1 MHVHLVT
8 VGALFFWPLMGIDPL
23 PGRVGYPFRVLL
35 TVLTLPFHAFLGV
48 TIMGQTTILGEEH
61 YAALREGP
69 MASWLPPMLED
80 QHPAGGILWAS
91 GDLIGLVFFAVLF
104 VQWVRSSIKE
114 AAREDRRLDLLEA
127 RGGTRHP
134 RAIACRDVSQP
145 TSRTVQPLKVLVYSD
160 DIDTR
165 QQVILALGRRPH
177 PDLPE
182 LEYVEVATEP
192 VVIQN
197 MDAGHIDLA
206 ILDGE
211 AVPAGGMGIAKQ
223 LKDEIYQCPPV
234 LVLTGRP
241 QDAWLA
247 TWSRAEAAV
256 PHPIDPVQLA
266 EAVIVA
272 AALAGARHHA

>member
-1 MHVHLVT
+1 MRAVT
-8 VGALFFWPLMGIDPL
+8 S
-23 PGRVGYPFRVLL
+23 
-35 TVLTLPFHAFLGV
+35 HA
-48 TIMGQTTILGEEH
+48 
-61 YAALREGP
+61 
-69 MASWLPPMLED
+69 AS
-80 QHPAGGILWAS
+80 A
-91 GDLIGLVFFAVLF
+91 
-104 VQWVRSSIKE
+104 E
-114 AAREDRRLDLLEA
+114 AA
-127 RGGTRHP
+127 
-134 RAIACRDVSQP
+134 
-145 TSRTVQPLKVLVYSD
+145 PLKVLIYSD
-160 DIDTR
+160 DVNTR

-197 MDAGHIDLA
+197 MDAGHIDLV

-211 AVPAGGMGIAKQ
+211 AVPAGGLGIAKQ

-256 PHPIDPVQLA
+256 AHPLDPMVLA
-266 EAVIVA
+266 DVVVRLLRERVPSPS
-272 AALAGARHHA
+272 